1 LRTEHDELGVRVD
14 PDVVPGRPVE
24 QVVRLDR
31 LLHAVR
37 VGRGDPAA
45 QHEAPVRALA
55 AIALES
61 HEKRR
66 RVDAGREREVL
77 AADLA
82 EPGGVAEI
90 RSLADDHRARTLRLH
105 VDLLF
110 RYPHDRV
117 SSSRVFVRWTALSVS
132 SSVTSLLGL
141 VL

>member
-1 LRTEHDELGVRVD
+1 
-14 PDVVPGRPVE
+14 
-24 QVVRLDR
+24 
-31 LLHAVR
+31 AVR

-55 AIALES
+55 AIALEAD
-61 HEKRR
+61 EKRR

-90 RSLADDHRARTLRLH
+90 RSLANDHRARDLHLH

-117 SSSRVFVRWTALSVS
+117 SSSRVIVRRTAVAAPSP
-132 SSVTSLLGL
+132 VTRPIGL
-141 VL
+141 VLRGDYDLPRRVSRESRACSH